1 MVGPK
6 KQFDQEEVLNKALQV
21 FWNKGFEATSMQDLV
36 RTMGINRASLYQTY
50 GNKRLLFNKSLDRYI
65 DNMRK
70 QLNQIL
76 QLPGS
81 PLDNLQD
88 VLKKFVTG
96 SLDAGMQGCL
106 LNNTAVELGPHDP
119 EIATKLR
126 NIWDEFEMIFSK
138 IIQHAVDNGEIKSS
152 IDVTT
157 LGHLFN
163 INLQGLVVETKI
175 NTSKEKLLISID
187 LLFDLIKN

>member
-6 KQFDQEEVLNKALQV
+6 KQFDRDEVLNKALQV
-21 FWNKGFEATSMQDLV
+21 FWNKGFAATSMQDLV
-36 RTMGINRASLYQTY
+36 SIMEINRASLYQTY
-50 GNKRLLFNKSLDRYI
+50 GSKRLLFNNSLDRYI

-81 PLDNLQD
+81 PLENLQD
-88 VLKKFVTG
+88 VLKNFVTG

-106 LNNTAVELGPHDP
+106 LGNTAVELGPHDP
-119 EIATKLR
+119 EIAKKLR
-126 NIWDEFEMIFSK
+126 NIWDEFETIFST
-138 IIQHAVDNGEIKSS
+138 IIQHAVDNNEIKSN

-157 LGHLFN
+157 LGYLLN

-187 LLFDLIKN
+187 LLFDLIKK